1 MAQRKAGQTVIEAW
15 RAEGVE
21 YTCGVV
27 GTTVKHGS
35 SHGKKQASRP
45 AYGRRIA
52 SGRLF
57 PDPDSVGF
65 DHRVGHLT

>member
-1 MAQRKAGQTVIEAW
+1 MAQMKAGQTVIEAG
-15 RAEGVE
+15 RAEGVA
-21 YTCGVV
+21 YTFGVV

-35 SHGKKQASRP
+35 SHGKKQASRQ

-57 PDPDSVGF
+57 PDPDSV
-65 DHRVGHLT
+65 HHVH